1 MIKFEQIVPKKK
13 YFIYQDEEVIAELD
27 LVTPSSISNKFEL
40 ITEFIE
46 GMITSLGTECE
57 NWFSNFMK
65 QQFIHT
71 CNYCLKDP
79 NSMCNIDLSE
89 RSITDLKTVCPNLE
103 KYENIRADLILE
115 NIPII
120 IDYVNQYLE
129 SLNLDLSIFI
139 NEDKIKKT
147 SILFTEDEIYEIIKL
162 SSYLKVYSLISN
174 SNLRLDMRIHKK
186 IFNTFLQNIN
196 NSKEIINKIFEI
208 IKIKTY
214 RYKQTD
220 QFMWEYIKMIQC
232 KEIDLYIVEI
242 FNFLMNNIMVL
253 CQYNRNPIT
262 FFVTVVDTAII
273 WILRSVY
280 KSTIVYNDESN
291 VDIQT
296 IKINNLKSYASNDTI
311 GRIKSTAV
319 SYVHQLLESL
329 TNSQVM
335 NFDQKLVMFQDRIGK
350 IKQDSP
356 LIEYLVF
363 PILAKLTGIPYTH
376 FRSLNPETSAMLSM
390 YIKYLL
396 SKTFSNFE
404 TLFYLLEC
412 YPDPTTTVAVKT
424 SYKIKIELLNAFVN
438 EYNRIKNYQG
448 FEQCYNQRC
457 LYEQIIGRVYGT
469 KFLNIMTGEPV
480 NYDRKKLEVDVITFY
495 TYFFAEAMDNYFAM
509 IQSELKKSF

>member
-1 MIKFEQIVPKKK
+1 MIKFEQIVHKKK

-27 LVTPSSISNKFEL
+27 LITPSSISNKFEL
-40 ITEFIE
+40 ITGFIE
-46 GMITSLGTECE
+46 GMISTLGSECE
-57 NWFSNFMK
+57 DWFSNFMK

-71 CNYCLKDP
+71 CNYCMKNP
-79 NSMCNIDLSE
+79 ESECNTDLTE
-89 RSITDLKTVCPNLE
+89 RSVSNLKSVCPNLE
-103 KYENIRADLILE
+103 KYEDIRAEAISK
-115 NIPII
+115 NVPII
-120 IDYVNQYLE
+120 VDFVNQYIE
-129 SLNLDLSIFI
+129 RLNLNLSLFV
-139 NEDKIKKT
+139 NEDKVKKT
-147 SILFTEDEIYEIIKL
+147 SILFTETEIYEIIKL

-186 IFNTFLQNIN
+186 IFNTFLQSIN

-253 CQYNRNPIT
+253 CQHDRNPIT

-280 KSTIVYNDESN
+280 KSTIVYNDEAN

-311 GRIKSTAV
+311 GRIKSVSV
-319 SYVHQLLESL
+319 SYVHQLLESM
-329 TNSQVM
+329 TTSQIM
-335 NFDQKLVMFQDRIGK
+335 NYDQKLVKFQERMGK

-363 PILAKLTGIPYTH
+363 PILAKLTGIQYSH
-376 FRSLNPETSAMLSM
+376 FRSLNPETSAMLSV
-390 YIKYLL
+390 YIRYLL
-396 SKTFSNFE
+396 SKTFSNFDV
-404 TLFYLLEC
+404 LFQLLEC
-412 YPDPTTTVAVKT
+412 YPDPSSTVPVKT
-424 SYKIKIELLNAFVN
+424 TYKIKDDLAHTFVN
-438 EYNRIKNYQG
+438 EYNRLKNYQG
-448 FEQCYNQRC
+448 FEQCHNQRC

-469 KFLNIMTGEPV
+469 KFLNIMTGEQV
-480 NYDRKKLEVDVITFY
+480 YYDRKKLEKDVIIFY
-495 TYFFAEAMDNYFAM
+495 TYFFADAMKNYFAV

>member
-13 YFIYQDEEVIAELD
+13 YFIYQDEEVITELN
-27 LVTPSSISNKFEL
+27 LITPSSISNKFEL

-65 QQFIHT
+65 DQFRHT
-71 CNYCLKDP
+71 CGYCLKDP
-79 NSMCNIDLSE
+79 DSKCNTDLLE
-89 RSITDLKTVCPNLE
+89 RSVVDLKTICPNLE
-103 KYENIRADLILE
+103 EYEKIRTNIVLE
-115 NIPII
+115 NIPTI
-120 IDYVNQYLE
+120 IDYVDRYVK
-129 SLNLDLSIFI
+129 SLNLNLSVFI

-174 SNLRLDMRIHKK
+174 SNLRLDMRIHKR

-220 QFMWEYIKMIQC
+220 SFMWEYIKMIQC
-232 KEIDLYIVEI
+232 KEVDLYIVEI

-291 VDIQT
+291 IDIQT

-311 GRIKSTAV
+311 GRIKSTSV
-319 SYVHQLLESL
+319 KYVHQLLESL
-329 TNSQVM
+329 TTSQIM
-335 NFDQKLVMFQDRIGK
+335 NFDQKLVMFQERIGK

-363 PILAKLTGIPYTH
+363 PILAKLTGISYTH
-376 FRSLNPETSAMLSM
+376 FRSLSPETSSMLSM

-396 SKTFSNFE
+396 SKTFSNFD
-404 TLFYLLEC
+404 TLFQLLEC
-412 YPDPTTTVAVKT
+412 YPDPASTVPIKT
-424 SYKIKIELLNAFVN
+424 SYRIKDDLVSVFVN
-438 EYNRIKNYQG
+438 EYNRLKNYQG

-469 KFLNIMTGEPV
+469 KFLNIMTSEPV
-480 NYDRKKLEVDVITFY
+480 YYDRKKLEKDVIMFY